1 MTTGVGV
8 RNVNATMINGPFDD
22 SSNKYGDV

>member
-8 RNVNATMINGPFDD
+8 RNVNAAMINGSFDD
-22 SSNKYGDV
+22 SSNKYGNV